1 MRTLIY
7 ACMAVNIGT
16 AVFLLISIFSGD
28 QDSGGKAMVF
38 LPILLLIGGAAASYF
53 LMNGGHTTWALIVSG
68 FPVIIIA
75 YLAFIS
81 FT

>member
-1 MRTLIY
+1 
-7 ACMAVNIGT
+7 
-16 AVFLLISIFSGD
+16 
-28 QDSGGKAMVF
+28 MVF
-38 LPILLLIGGAAASYF
+38 LPILALVACIAGAWFLLGA
-53 LMNGGHTTWALIVSG
+53 GHSGWALTISG